1 MNKTI
6 EKEFF
11 EAFKWGGVV
20 NNCIEWM
27 RYIYNLPPIKPGDS
41 KGCESLQNKEAKDKF
56 DNFYKEILPKDIL
69 EKTEAFNDKVIMNM
83 DSPLMDE
90 IEANLNECKTEVER
104 ERYLLSL
111 LKPFGDIPSGCGI
124 ARIYHPKVEI
134 KRLESEIVDFERDKA
149 FWQKREEDELVE
161 DVNGKSAGTSKEQ
174 IEACN
179 SMIEERKE
187 QIDWVLYVNRRFCE
201 LTGKFEDGARWMQKG
216 TVEHCLSA
224 FIRIMSVFADR
235 LDALLLTYGIDLMKL
250 QEISGLYLKSHRLIT
265 DIDVYVCIIDL
276 SQKYIDDLSKL
287 DGQQQPENNREIA
300 DEKSLSGK
308 QEKKEILKRGRR
320 SKLFKD
326 YLQNDDGSK
335 LQTLHDVMSGKGG
348 KEVALV
354 IKVAIQIGWIT
365 KPTYKA
371 VADEFGD
378 IGNRSNYNKYING
391 DKFTS
396 DEIVGIKAKL
406 QN

>member
-1 MNKTI
+1 
-6 EKEFF
+6 
-11 EAFKWGGVV
+11 
-20 NNCIEWM
+20 
-27 RYIYNLPPIKPGDS
+27 
-41 KGCESLQNKEAKDKF
+41 
-56 DNFYKEILPKDIL
+56 
-69 EKTEAFNDKVIMNM
+69 
-83 DSPLMDE
+83 
-90 IEANLNECKTEVER
+90 
-104 ERYLLSL
+104 
-111 LKPFGDIPSGCGI
+111 
-124 ARIYHPKVEI
+124 
-134 KRLESEIVDFERDKA
+134 
-149 FWQKREEDELVE
+149 
-161 DVNGKSAGTSKEQ
+161 
-174 IEACN
+174 
-179 SMIEERKE
+179 
-187 QIDWVLYVNRRFCE
+187 
-201 LTGKFEDGARWMQKG
+201 MQKG

-265 DIDVYVCIIDL
+265 DIDVYVGSRDL
-276 SQKYIDDLSKL
+276 AQKYIDDLSKL

>member
-1 MNKTI
+1 
-6 EKEFF
+6 
-11 EAFKWGGVV
+11 
-20 NNCIEWM
+20 
-27 RYIYNLPPIKPGDS
+27 
-41 KGCESLQNKEAKDKF
+41 
-56 DNFYKEILPKDIL
+56 
-69 EKTEAFNDKVIMNM
+69 
-83 DSPLMDE
+83 
-90 IEANLNECKTEVER
+90 
-104 ERYLLSL
+104 
-111 LKPFGDIPSGCGI
+111 
-124 ARIYHPKVEI
+124 
-134 KRLESEIVDFERDKA
+134 
-149 FWQKREEDELVE
+149 
-161 DVNGKSAGTSKEQ
+161 
-174 IEACN
+174 
-179 SMIEERKE
+179 MIEGRKE

-265 DIDVYVCIIDL
+265 DIDVYVGSRDL
-276 SQKYIDDLSKL
+276 AQKYIDDLSKL

-320 SKLFKD
+320 SKPFKD

>member
-201 LTGKFEDGARWMQKG
+201 LTGKFEDGASWMQKG

-265 DIDVYVCIIDL
+265 DIDVYVGSRDL
-276 SQKYIDDLSKL
+276 AQKYIDDLSKL

>member
-83 DSPLMDE
+83 DSPLVDE

-265 DIDVYVCIIDL
+265 DIDVYVGSRDL
-276 SQKYIDDLSKL
+276 AQKYIDDLSKL

>member
-149 FWQKREEDELVE
+149 CWQKREEDELVE

-265 DIDVYVCIIDL
+265 DIDVYVGSRDL
-276 SQKYIDDLSKL
+276 AQKYIDDLSKL

>member
-41 KGCESLQNKEAKDKF
+41 KGCESLQNKEAKDKV

-134 KRLESEIVDFERDKA
+134 KRLESEIVDFERNKA
-149 FWQKREEDELVE
+149 FWQKKEEDELVE

-179 SMIEERKE
+179 SMIEGRKE

-265 DIDVYVCIIDL
+265 DIDVYVGSRDL
-276 SQKYIDDLSKL
+276 AQKYIDDLSKL

-320 SKLFKD
+320 SKPFKD

-365 KPTYKA
+365 KPAYKA

>member
-69 EKTEAFNDKVIMNM
+69 EKTEAFNDEVIMNM

-161 DVNGKSAGTSKEQ
+161 DVNEKSAGTSKEQ

-179 SMIEERKE
+179 SMIKGRKE

-265 DIDVYVCIIDL
+265 DIDVYVGSRDL
-276 SQKYIDDLSKL
+276 AQKYIDDLSKL

-320 SKLFKD
+320 SKPFKD

-335 LQTLHDVMSGKGG
+335 LQTLHNVMSGKRG

-354 IKVAIQIGWIT
+354 IKAAIQIGWIT

>member
-1 MNKTI
+1 
-6 EKEFF
+6 
-11 EAFKWGGVV
+11 
-20 NNCIEWM
+20 
-27 RYIYNLPPIKPGDS
+27 
-41 KGCESLQNKEAKDKF
+41 
-56 DNFYKEILPKDIL
+56 
-69 EKTEAFNDKVIMNM
+69 MNM

-104 ERYLLSL
+104 ERYLFSL

-134 KRLESEIVDFERDKA
+134 KRLESEIVYFERDKA

-161 DVNGKSAGTSKEQ
+161 DVDGKSAGTPKEQ

-179 SMIEERKE
+179 SMIERRKE
-187 QIDWVLYVNRRFCE
+187 QIDWALYVNRRFCE

-216 TVEHCLSA
+216 TVEHCLNA

-265 DIDVYVCIIDL
+265 DIDVYVGSRDL
-276 SQKYIDDLSKL
+276 AQKYIDDLSKL

-300 DEKSLSGK
+300 DEESLSGK

-320 SKLFKD
+320 SKPFKD

-378 IGNRSNYNKYING
+378 IGNRSNYNKYINS

>member
-41 KGCESLQNKEAKDKF
+41 KGCESLQNKEAKDKV

-265 DIDVYVCIIDL
+265 DIDVYVGSRDL
-276 SQKYIDDLSKL
+276 AQKYIDDLSKL

>member
-161 DVNGKSAGTSKEQ
+161 DVNGKSAGTSKER

-265 DIDVYVCIIDL
+265 DIDVYVGSRDL
-276 SQKYIDDLSKL
+276 AQKYIDDLSKL

>member
-235 LDALLLTYGIDLMKL
+235 LDALLRTYGIDLMKL

-265 DIDVYVCIIDL
+265 DIDVYVGSRDL
-276 SQKYIDDLSKL
+276 AQKYIDDLSKL

>member
-6 EKEFF
+6 EKKFF
-11 EAFKWGGVV
+11 EAFKRGGVV
-20 NNCIEWM
+20 DNCIEWM
-27 RYIYNLPPIKPGDS
+27 RYIYNLLPIKPGDS
-41 KGCESLQNKEAKDKF
+41 KACESLQNKEAKDKF

-69 EKTEAFNDKVIMNM
+69 EKTEAFNGKVIMNM

-104 ERYLLSL
+104 ERYLFSL

-134 KRLESEIVDFERDKA
+134 KRLESEIVYFERDKA

-161 DVNGKSAGTSKEQ
+161 DVDGKSAGTPKEQ

-179 SMIEERKE
+179 SMIERRKE
-187 QIDWVLYVNRRFCE
+187 QIDWALYVNRRFCE

-216 TVEHCLSA
+216 TVEHCLNA

-265 DIDVYVCIIDL
+265 DIDVYVGSRDL
-276 SQKYIDDLSKL
+276 AQKYIDDLSKL

-300 DEKSLSGK
+300 DEESLSGK

-320 SKLFKD
+320 SKPFKD

-378 IGNRSNYNKYING
+378 IGNRSNYNKYINS

>member
-161 DVNGKSAGTSKEQ
+161 DVNEKSAGTSKEQ

-179 SMIEERKE
+179 SMIEGRKE

-265 DIDVYVCIIDL
+265 DIDVYVGSRDL
-276 SQKYIDDLSKL
+276 AQKYIDDLSKL

-320 SKLFKD
+320 SKPFKD

-335 LQTLHDVMSGKGG
+335 LQTLHNVMSGKGG

-354 IKVAIQIGWIT
+354 IKAAIQIGWIT

>member
-90 IEANLNECKTEVER
+90 IEANLNECKTKVER

-265 DIDVYVCIIDL
+265 DIDVYVGSRDL
-276 SQKYIDDLSKL
+276 AQKYIDDLSKL

>member
-27 RYIYNLPPIKPGDS
+27 RYIYNLPPIKPNNS
-41 KGCESLQNKEAKDKF
+41 KACEGIQDKEVKDKF

-69 EKTEAFNDKVIMNM
+69 KKTEAFNDKVIMNM

-265 DIDVYVCIIDL
+265 DIDVYVGSRDL
-276 SQKYIDDLSKL
+276 AQKYIDDLSKL

>member
-1 MNKTI
+1 M
-6 EKEFF
+6 
-11 EAFKWGGVV
+11 
-20 NNCIEWM
+20 
-27 RYIYNLPPIKPGDS
+27 
-41 KGCESLQNKEAKDKF
+41 
-56 DNFYKEILPKDIL
+56 
-69 EKTEAFNDKVIMNM
+69 
-83 DSPLMDE
+83 
-90 IEANLNECKTEVER
+90 
-104 ERYLLSL
+104 
-111 LKPFGDIPSGCGI
+111 
-124 ARIYHPKVEI
+124 
-134 KRLESEIVDFERDKA
+134 
-149 FWQKREEDELVE
+149 
-161 DVNGKSAGTSKEQ
+161 
-174 IEACN
+174 
-179 SMIEERKE
+179 
-187 QIDWVLYVNRRFCE
+187 
-201 LTGKFEDGARWMQKG
+201 
-216 TVEHCLSA
+216 
-224 FIRIMSVFADR
+224 FADR

-265 DIDVYVCIIDL
+265 DIDVYVGSRDL
-276 SQKYIDDLSKL
+276 AQKYIDDLSKL

>member
-41 KGCESLQNKEAKDKF
+41 KGCESLQNKAAKDKF

-179 SMIEERKE
+179 SMIEGRKE

-265 DIDVYVCIIDL
+265 DIDVYVGSRDL
-276 SQKYIDDLSKL
+276 AQKYIDDLSKL

-320 SKLFKD
+320 SKPFKD